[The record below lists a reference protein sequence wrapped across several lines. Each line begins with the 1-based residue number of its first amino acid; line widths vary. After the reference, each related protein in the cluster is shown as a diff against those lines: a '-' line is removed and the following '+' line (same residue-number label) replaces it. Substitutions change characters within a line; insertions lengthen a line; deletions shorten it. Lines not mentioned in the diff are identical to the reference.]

1 MIRESVSGVARF
13 RVGGDGQ
20 VLEEED
26 GHLVS
31 GFNMETIRTVRSRLA
46 ESPLGNKISQA
57 QGQAKRGLRK
67 VVTGNPDKKVRDY
80 MKEVPQ
86 VKLVDK
92 LSFTWGVTCIVVTEL
107 LALRYPQFFTS
118 FYLTLITALL
128 ANRSNM
134 LETSKINQN
143 IFSQIF

>member
-1 MIRESVSGVARF
+1 
-13 RVGGDGQ
+13 
-20 VLEEED
+20 
-26 GHLVS
+26 
-31 GFNMETIRTVRSRLA
+31 METIRTVRSRLA

-128 ANRSNM
+128 ANRYFEYVKTNYILCMGVLMMAIVVWQNS
-134 LETSKINQN
+134 LVFHSLDKLTS
-143 IFSQIF
+143 